1 MFKQFMAS
9 SLLLAVLA
17 ACASGPTLTPEEKA
31 RRDARKALHLAALDA
46 AREVQVGGKTF
57 RVAKVETGDRDDTY
71 AFVDLISTPRVLYV
85 PELEQAARLATGCD
99 AEFAA
104 GVLAFIRGD
113 LNTVDIG
120 KMTAFEVAGRR
131 MGHRVD
137 LSC

>member
-1 MFKQFMAS
+1 MFKRFMP
-9 SLLLAVLA
+9 SLVLLASLA

-31 RRDARKALHLAALDA
+31 QRDARKALHLAALDTA
-46 AREVQVGGKTF
+46 SQVQVGGKTF
-57 RVAKVETGDRDDTY
+57 RVSKVETGDRDDTY

-104 GVLAFIRGD
+104 GILATVPQLHTID
-113 LNTVDIG
+113 LGNLNVP
-120 KMTAFEVAGRR
+120 KAAGRR
-131 MGHRVD
+131 LGWRVD